1 VINAD
6 MQDQTGR
13 CEAIIRGSH
22 FIYYEYLF
30 YFHST
35 IIKLHCIMGTC
46 ISSQIAHKINQ
57 NLATQPLTSSF
68 VNITTGMQEDT
79 AQGHDIDA
87 VEYHQT

>member
-1 VINAD
+1 
-6 MQDQTGR
+6 M
-13 CEAIIRGSH
+13 GS
-22 FIYYEYLF
+22 
-30 YFHST
+30 
-35 IIKLHCIMGTC
+35 C